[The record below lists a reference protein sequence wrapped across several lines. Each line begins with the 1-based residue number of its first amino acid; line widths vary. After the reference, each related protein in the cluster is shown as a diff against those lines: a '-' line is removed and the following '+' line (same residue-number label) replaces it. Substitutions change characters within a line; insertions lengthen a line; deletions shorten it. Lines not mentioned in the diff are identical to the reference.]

1 MAALSRRNDMTL
13 SIKPIMLL
21 LPWGVLAARAAYA
34 QEPPAPP
41 PEAPALATA
50 QTPLY
55 DPAQLPSFTGRVQ
68 QFTLTL
74 RGEIDGVILSDGTEV
89 KTAPALST
97 SMAYSIKP
105 GDTLTIHGLRAAAI
119 PLLQA
124 VSITDRTSGKT
135 IVDADSGPRP
145 GSRPPGPGTGETQ
158 QADAQG
164 IIRMSV
170 HGPRGEI
177 NGVLL
182 TDGTVLR
189 LPPDAALTLTSL
201 LQPGKTVFAQG
212 DGVSNAIGKVLDVR
226 EIGPSRDALSPVV
239 IPAPP
244 GGRGPV
250 RPLREGPPPPPP
262 PAALR

>member
-1 MAALSRRNDMTL
+1 MTL
-13 SIKPIMLL
+13 SIKPVMLL
-21 LPWGVLAARAAYA
+21 LPMGLLAARGAYT
-34 QEPPAPP
+34 QEPPAPM
-41 PEAPALATA
+41 PEATALATD

-68 QFTLTL
+68 QFTLTP

-97 SMAYSIKP
+97 SMAYSIRP
-105 GDTLTIHGLRAAAI
+105 GDTITIHGLRAAAI

-135 IVDADSGPRP
+135 IVDTDSGPRP
-145 GSRPPGPGTGETQ
+145 GGRPPAPGASEPQ
-158 QADAQG
+158 QAAAQG
-164 IIRMSV
+164 TIRMSV

-189 LPPDAALTLTSL
+189 LPPDAALNLTSL
-201 LQPGKTVFAQG
+201 LQPGRTVVAQG
-212 DGVSNAIGKVLDVR
+212 DEVSNAIGKVLEVR
-226 EIGPSRDALSPVV
+226 EIGPTRDSLSPVA
-239 IPAPP
+239 APP
-244 GGRGPV
+244 PPGPAGPRGPG
-250 RPLREGPPPPPP
+250 RRLREGPPPPPP
-262 PAALR
+262 AASR